1 MLKPSIYKAFYNNYK
16 DYIISKELYKYK
28 NICIKEY
35 IYNFKLFGKIVAV
48 VFVALVATNFI
59 GELPPER
66 EKYMSKKLKKQ
77 SVYSVADLE
86 SLKGFTVDEVKSDSR
101 GLNVTMKLVNKAGN
115 VVKIYVD
122 SVLFGAELVKY
133 TEE

>member
-1 MLKPSIYKAFYNNYK
+1 MRLLAFRK
-16 DYIISKELYKYK
+16 RL
-28 NICIKEY
+28 
-35 IYNFKLFGKIVAV
+35 
-48 VFVALVATNFI
+48 
-59 GELPPER
+59 
-66 EKYMSKKLKKQ
+66 
-77 SVYSVADLE
+77 DLE
-86 SLKGFTVDEVKSDSR
+86 SLKGFTVDEVKLDSR

>member
-1 MLKPSIYKAFYNNYK
+1 M
-16 DYIISKELYKYK
+16 D
-28 NICIKEY
+28 
-35 IYNFKLFGKIVAV
+35 
-48 VFVALVATNFI
+48 FI
-59 GELPPER
+59 GGLPPER

-101 GLNVTMKLVNKAGN
+101 GLNVTMKLVNKAG
-115 VVKIYVD
+115 KIYVD

>member
-1 MLKPSIYKAFYNNYK
+1 MDFIAVYRRKG
-16 DYIISKELYKYK
+16 K
-28 NICIKEY
+28 NICQ
-35 IYNFKLFGKIVAV
+35 
-48 VFVALVATNFI
+48 
-59 GELPPER
+59 
-66 EKYMSKKLKKQ
+66 KKLKKQ

-122 SVLFGAELVKY
+122 SVLSGAELVKY

>member
-1 MLKPSIYKAFYNNYK
+1 MLKPSICKAFYNNYK

-28 NICIKEY
+28 NIGIKEY

-59 GELPPER
+59 GGLPPER

-101 GLNVTMKLVNKAGN
+101 G
-115 VVKIYVD
+115 
-122 SVLFGAELVKY
+122 AECNYEACK
-133 TEE
+133 

>member
-1 MLKPSIYKAFYNNYK
+1 M
-16 DYIISKELYKYK
+16 D
-28 NICIKEY
+28 
-35 IYNFKLFGKIVAV
+35 
-48 VFVALVATNFI
+48 FI
-59 GELPPER
+59 GSLPPER

-133 TEE
+133 TEEELNHRGNDNYRR

>member
-1 MLKPSIYKAFYNNYK
+1 
-16 DYIISKELYKYK
+16 
-28 NICIKEY
+28 
-35 IYNFKLFGKIVAV
+35 
-48 VFVALVATNFI
+48 
-59 GELPPER
+59 
-66 EKYMSKKLKKQ
+66 MSKKLKKQ

-86 SLKGFTVDEVKSDSR
+86 NLKGFTVDEVKSDSR

>member
-1 MLKPSIYKAFYNNYK
+1 
-16 DYIISKELYKYK
+16 
-28 NICIKEY
+28 
-35 IYNFKLFGKIVAV
+35 
-48 VFVALVATNFI
+48 
-59 GELPPER
+59 
-66 EKYMSKKLKKQ
+66 MSKKLKKQ

-86 SLKGFTVDEVKSDSR
+86 SLQGFTVDEVKLDSR

>member
-1 MLKPSIYKAFYNNYK
+1 
-16 DYIISKELYKYK
+16 
-28 NICIKEY
+28 
-35 IYNFKLFGKIVAV
+35 
-48 VFVALVATNFI
+48 
-59 GELPPER
+59 
-66 EKYMSKKLKKQ
+66 MSKKLKKQ

-122 SVLFGAELVKY
+122 SVLFGAIVLQLRL
-133 TEE
+133 TAGHCLTR

>member
-1 MLKPSIYKAFYNNYK
+1 
-16 DYIISKELYKYK
+16 
-28 NICIKEY
+28 
-35 IYNFKLFGKIVAV
+35 
-48 VFVALVATNFI
+48 
-59 GELPPER
+59 
-66 EKYMSKKLKKQ
+66 MSKKLKKQ

-86 SLKGFTVDEVKSDSR
+86 SLKRFTVDEVKSDSR

>member
-1 MLKPSIYKAFYNNYK
+1 M
-16 DYIISKELYKYK
+16 D
-28 NICIKEY
+28 
-35 IYNFKLFGKIVAV
+35 
-48 VFVALVATNFI
+48 FI
-59 GELPPER
+59 GGLPTER

>member
-1 MLKPSIYKAFYNNYK
+1 M
-16 DYIISKELYKYK
+16 
-28 NICIKEY
+28 
-35 IYNFKLFGKIVAV
+35 
-48 VFVALVATNFI
+48 
-59 GELPPER
+59 
-66 EKYMSKKLKKQ
+66 
-77 SVYSVADLE
+77 
-86 SLKGFTVDEVKSDSR
+86 KGFTVDEVKSDSR

>member
-1 MLKPSIYKAFYNNYK
+1 M
-16 DYIISKELYKYK
+16 D
-28 NICIKEY
+28 
-35 IYNFKLFGKIVAV
+35 
-48 VFVALVATNFI
+48 FI
-59 GELPPER
+59 GGLPPER

-77 SVYSVADLE
+77 SVYSVAD
-86 SLKGFTVDEVKSDSR
+86 
-101 GLNVTMKLVNKAGN
+101 VNKAGN

>member
-28 NICIKEY
+28 NIGIKEY

-59 GELPPER
+59 GGNPPER

>member
-1 MLKPSIYKAFYNNYK
+1 
-16 DYIISKELYKYK
+16 
-28 NICIKEY
+28 
-35 IYNFKLFGKIVAV
+35 
-48 VFVALVATNFI
+48 
-59 GELPPER
+59 
-66 EKYMSKKLKKQ
+66 MSKKLKKQ

-86 SLKGFTVDEVKSDSR
+86 SLKEFTVDEVKSDSR

>member
-1 MLKPSIYKAFYNNYK
+1 MLKLSIYKAFYNNYK

-28 NICIKEY
+28 NIGIKEY

-59 GELPPER
+59 GGNPPER

>member
-1 MLKPSIYKAFYNNYK
+1 
-16 DYIISKELYKYK
+16 
-28 NICIKEY
+28 
-35 IYNFKLFGKIVAV
+35 
-48 VFVALVATNFI
+48 
-59 GELPPER
+59 
-66 EKYMSKKLKKQ
+66 MSKKLKKQ
-77 SVYSVADLE
+77 QVYSVADLE